1 MSPPNPRDQAF
12 IDYLHKLADDRA
24 ALAALRRGLG
34 KPPGAAAET
43 YPYVVPFLPQG
54 RGDAAEEPYY
64 LVATLF
70 AYWHQGDRPVSAN
83 PPPNLGASLAKLQ
96 KTEKRKAE
104 SADSAERRFVA
115 LLNCHR
121 DDLGQHLRRMVG
133 LLRSK
138 DIPIDWAQLL
148 ADVKGWNWE
157 SRSVQRAWGRAFWR
171 GAPVA
176 DSDQPASEPAPV
188 AQ

>member
-1 MSPPNPRDQAF
+1 MSPPNQRDQAF
-12 IDYLHKLADDRA
+12 IEHLHKLADDRA

-34 KPPGAAAET
+34 KPPGASAET
-43 YPYVVPFLPQG
+43 YRYVVPFLPEG

-70 AYWHQGDRPVSAN
+70 AYWHQGDRPVPTN
-83 PPPNLGASLAKLQ
+83 PPPNLGASLAMLRNAEVQ
-96 KTEKRKAE
+96 KGGSAE
-104 SADSAERRFVA
+104 SVERRFVA

-138 DIPIDWAQLL
+138 GISIDWAQLL

-157 SRSVQRAWGRAFWR
+157 SRRVQRVWARAFWR
-171 GAPVA
+171 GGPVA
-176 DSDQPASEPAPV
+176 ESDQPASESTPV
-188 AQ
+188 A